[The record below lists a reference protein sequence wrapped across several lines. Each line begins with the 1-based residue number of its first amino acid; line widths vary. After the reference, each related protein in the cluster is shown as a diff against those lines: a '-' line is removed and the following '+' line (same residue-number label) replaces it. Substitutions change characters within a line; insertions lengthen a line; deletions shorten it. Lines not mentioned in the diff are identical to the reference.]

1 MCGKL
6 KDILLK
12 TLVWGPMR
20 VFFGTSNSIVEMNIL
35 NLLLMTLHFKKYVAG

>member
-1 MCGKL
+1 MFGKS

-35 NLLLMTLHFKKYVAG
+35 NLLMTLHFKKYVAG